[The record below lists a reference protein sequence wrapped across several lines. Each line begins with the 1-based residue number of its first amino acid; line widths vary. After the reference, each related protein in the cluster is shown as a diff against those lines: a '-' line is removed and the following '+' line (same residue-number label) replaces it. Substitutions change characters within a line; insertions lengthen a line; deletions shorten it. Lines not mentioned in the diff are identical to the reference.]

1 MYFSLEQTIASQEK
15 ALKNED
21 LTSTFN
27 QDINLQE
34 EEEKQ
39 SQTNSAEKD
48 FHEFQ
53 ELIDNQINS
62 HSEANSGQT
71 FTNRFLSAVQKENDK
86 DFEAIK

>member
-39 SQTNSAEKD
+39 S
-48 FHEFQ
+48 
-53 ELIDNQINS
+53 
-62 HSEANSGQT
+62 
-71 FTNRFLSAVQKENDK
+71 
-86 DFEAIK
+86 